1 MQVHINEIASTVR
14 TVEGSSS
21 LSPAVMQEIIR
32 LVLKA
37 IEERDAHNQRV
48 NAERKVT
55 SGVRDE
61 LEGEM

>member
-14 TVEGSSS
+14 TVEGSAV
-21 LSPAVMQEIIR
+21 LPPAQMQEIIR

-61 LEGEM
+61 MEGET

>member
-61 LEGEM
+61 MEGET

>member
-61 LEGEM
+61 MEGEM

>member
-14 TVEGSSS
+14 TVEGSAV
-21 LSPAVMQEIIR
+21 LSPAQMQEIIR

-37 IEERDAHNQRV
+37 IEEREAHGQRV

-61 LEGEM
+61 MEGEA